1 MTATKPW
8 DQYGDYLGLDKIL
21 TAQHPRSTAAGHPAH
36 DELLFIQFHQVYE
49 LWFKQILF
57 ELDDVITR
65 LSGDTV
71 DEHDMQPITT
81 YLGRIV
87 EIFKQT
93 ESMVDV
99 LETMPP
105 QSFVDFREYL
115 GTASGFQSAQ
125 FRLIE
130 TRLGLER
137 KQRLCVFHGEFDDN
151 LCPASKGA
159 IAQAETRPTLFQS
172 LDSWLSRTPFVNLG
186 DYTFWKE
193 YRAAV
198 HVMFDEKMRAAQA
211 ALLGDTLTQELEAIE
226 RGKQK
231 FESIFDETQHAQ
243 AQKEGRWRLS
253 WKALQA
259 ALFITI
265 YRGEPVLQAPYAVL
279 KNIMDIDELLARW
292 RFRHALIV
300 QRMVGMSMG
309 SGGSSGYEYLMNTVT
324 SHRIFTDVFALST
337 YLIPSRL
344 LPKLPAEISGA
355 MDYRYNKKETK

>member
-1 MTATKPW
+1 MTAPKPW
-8 DQYGDYLGLDKIL
+8 DQYGEYLGLEKIL
-21 TAQHPRSTAAGHPAH
+21 TAQNRRSEAAGQAAH
-36 DELLFIQFHQVYE
+36 DEMLFIQFHQIYE

-57 ELDDVITR
+57 ELDDVIGR

-71 DEHDMQPITT
+71 DEHDMQPIVT

-87 EIFKQT
+87 EILKQT

-105 QSFVDFREYL
+105 QSFVDFREHL

-137 KQRLCVFHGEFDDN
+137 KTRLCVFHGQFDDN
-151 LCPASKGA
+151 LIEQSKKE
-159 IAQAETRPTLFQS
+159 IAAMEAKPTLYQS
-172 LDSWLSRTPFVNLG
+172 LDNWLSRTPFVNVG
-186 DYTFWKE
+186 DYAFWKE
-193 YRAAV
+193 YRNAV
-198 HVMFDEKMRAAQA
+198 HSMFDEKVKQTKS
-211 ALLGDTLTQELEAIE
+211 ALSGEALTVELEALH
-226 RGKQK
+226 RGKLK
-231 FESIFDETQHAQ
+231 FESIFDEAQHAT

-259 ALFITI
+259 AMFITI

-279 KNIMDIDELLARW
+279 KSIMDIDELLARW
-292 RFRHALIV
+292 RLRHALMV
-300 QRMVGMSMG
+300 QRMVGMSAG

-324 SHRIFTDVFALST
+324 SHRIFTDLFALST
-337 YLIPSRL
+337 YLIPTRL
-344 LPKLPAEISGA
+344 TPKLPADVSRA
-355 MDYRYNKKETK
+355 MDYRYA